1 MGLAIVPGKGY
12 CYAAGMAQLEDG
24 GFYAAAPEKD
34 EARQSACGARS
45 GLGKWGERAMWTLKQ
60 DPSGWMGLHLHGGS

>member
-24 GFYAAAPEKD
+24 NFYAAAPEKD
-34 EARQSACGARS
+34 EARWGCVSGASS
-45 GLGKWGERAMWTLKQ
+45 GLHKTGERGSGGAM
-60 DPSGWMGLHLHGGS
+60 